1 MKASLSLSEKHDLI
15 LANEQQ
21 LAKSVAA
28 DVIDKPQLA
37 LWMILI
43 PVFFVFYFFH
53 LKRYKNGLKDFI
65 RHFLTTRTR
74 VLGAAFNAAETDKKI
89 DIEAILDVSD
99 APDETRDEYR
109 SWVAALSEYFDLLI
123 KAQGETFEEL
133 VRSTYKNQTAY
144 LLAVNRLNSTERLF
158 NKALTPF
165 LPDDEGNIVTVVE
178 VMEKSVENFRRNQAE
193 EIFS

>member
-74 VLGAAFNAAETDKKI
+74 VLGAAFNAAETDQKI

-109 SWVAALSEYFDLLI
+109 SWVTALSEYFDLLI
-123 KAQGETFEEL
+123 KAQGKTFAEL

-144 LLAVNRLNSTERLF
+144 LLAVNRLNSNERLF